1 MSNKDKKYDVAI
13 SLCKQDVDFANKIV
27 AQLNPGLEVFFYE
40 DKQEELISKSGPE
53 EFGKIFKEESRVV
66 VVLSRNEWSESF
78 YTDIERNAII
88 DRTSVKNEGYN
99 FLLVIPIEPNETP
112 SWYPSTRI
120 YLDPRRF
127 SFEELAKFIEFKVT
141 EEGGTIKLI
150 TVEDRYQNLLDR
162 IEEKKRK
169 VRLQETQEAIEL
181 ARKELQLLKDCFNEK
196 INFLQTS
203 NFDTIYNI
211 QFSGNSDTAEFGIG
225 KYRLRCRV
233 DIPNELVQRIVTTQ
247 DFCVSFELYNITDEN
262 DITLFSER
270 RIFYYSEMLNGWA
283 LPHNYGYKK
292 QYELSVLFRNR
303 DNTNHYDLIH
313 PLCSEEL
320 VDTWFQRLLK
330 ESSASIER
338 YL

>member
-1 MSNKDKKYDVAI
+1 M
-13 SLCKQDVDFANKIV
+13 
-27 AQLNPGLEVFFYE
+27 FFYE

-127 SFEELAKFIEFKVT
+127 SIEELARFIEFKIT
-141 EEGGTIKLI
+141 EEAGTIKLI
-150 TVEDRYQNLLDR
+150 TVEDRYQNLLER
-162 IEEKKRK
+162 IEEKKRQ

-181 ARKELQLLKDCFNEK
+181 ARKELLLLKDCFNEQ

-211 QFSGNSDTAEFGIG
+211 QFAGNSDTAEFGIG
-225 KYRLRCRV
+225 DYHLRCRV
-233 DIPNELVQRIVTTQ
+233 DIPDELAQRIVTTQ
-247 DFCVSFELYNITDEN
+247 DFCISCELYKITDEG
-262 DITLFSER
+262 DITLFSEQR
-270 RIFYYSEMLNGWA
+270 LFYYSELSSGWA
-283 LPHNYGYKK
+283 LSRLHEQATKK
-292 QYELSVLFRNR
+292 ERLVLFRNR
-303 DNTNHYDLIH
+303 DNSQYYDLIK
-313 PLCSEEL
+313 PVSAQLL
-320 VDTWFQRLLK
+320 VDAWFQQLLTK
-330 ESSASIER
+330 STASIEQ